1 MIVSVTKI
9 KTKSLL
15 TSMSLFSVEYR
26 LKKQMKEAKCLKYR
40 SLKLFRVAYT
50 MTLWRDQ
57 EHMLLFRNNGEHKK
71 IMKDIAKIAVSAAYI
86 SYESEKK
93 PSWRFAVNMLN
104 EKGKKVNY

>member
-15 TSMSLFSVEYR
+15 TSMSLFTVEYR

-40 SLKLFRVAYT
+40 SLKLFRIAYT
-50 MTLWRDQ
+50 MTLWRDL
-57 EHMLLFRNNGEHKK
+57 EHMLQFRDNGEHKAV
-71 IMKDIAKIAVSAAYI
+71 MKDIAKIAVSAGYV
-86 SYESEKK
+86 SYESEKA
-93 PSWRFAVNMLN
+93 PSWRSAINTLN